1 MNQFLSKLQL
11 CLLPLDYLILGQTWE
26 NPSASSGKDVDDST
40 ANLAPNFKKLSPHP
54 MATTEWLVELG
65 DKQSCPGF
73 RFPPLSAKGER
84 QRQRDVPD
92 GLLDMA
98 EELLQEA
105 SGPTLPRS
113 KI

>member
-1 MNQFLSKLQL
+1 
-11 CLLPLDYLILGQTWE
+11 
-26 NPSASSGKDVDDST
+26 
-40 ANLAPNFKKLSPHP
+40 
-54 MATTEWLVELG
+54 MATAEWLVELG

-73 RFPPLSAKGER
+73 WLPPLNAKVEC

-98 EELLQEA
+98 RELLQEA